1 MVTLATT
8 SEAALE
14 IDVGGAA
21 VVEDP
26 GVDPW
31 AGLDSLT
38 CFRGGASRRDEIG
51 RSGRAPAK
59 RARRAPEVAAGR
71 DAGERGPESDAGER
85 CPESKEAARHG
96 AGHSPRAR
104 RRGRR
109 AVTRA
114 LLTLPAFVS
123 LALTL
128 AIALPVLFGCRTLV
142 VMSGS
147 MEPAISTGSVV
158 VVKRMPAAQ
167 IAVGDVIS
175 FQSPESAGR
184 TLTHRVR
191 AVESVDGRVEVE
203 TRGDAN
209 TGSES
214 WSIDP
219 GGAVGRLIYHVP
231 FAGYLLAPLQMTP
244 ARLLLVVVPA
254 LLLGVSLLRDIWR
267 SPAGARKRPAGRAPR
282 PVRSGA

>member
-1 MVTLATT
+1 VVTLATT
-8 SEAALE
+8 SEVALE

-21 VVEDP
+21 VVDGP

-38 CFRGGASRRDEIG
+38 CFRGGAGRRDEIG
-51 RSGRAPAK
+51 RSGKAPASG
-59 RARRAPEVAAGR
+59 ARRAPAVAAGR
-71 DAGERGPESDAGER
+71 DAGKRRPESE
-85 CPESKEAARHG
+85 EAARRG
-96 AGHSPRAR
+96 AGDGRRTR

-114 LLTLPAFVS
+114 VLAVSAVLT

-147 MEPAISTGSVV
+147 MEPTISTGSVV
-158 VVKRMPAAQ
+158 VVKRIPAAEV
-167 IAVGDVIS
+167 AVGDVIS
-175 FQSPESAGR
+175 FQSPETAGR
-184 TLTHRVR
+184 ILTHRVQ
-191 AVESVDGRVEVE
+191 AVGLVDGRVEVE

-209 TGSES
+209 SGSES

-219 GGAVGRLIYHVP
+219 GGSVGRLVYHIP
-231 FAGYLLAPLQMTP
+231 FAGYVLAPLQRTP
-244 ARLLLVVVPA
+244 ARLLLVVVPV
-254 LLLGVSLLRDIWR
+254 LLLGASLLRDIWR
-267 SPAGARKRPAGRAPR
+267 SPAGARKRPAGRVPR
-282 PVRSGA
+282 QVRSGA